1 MFLGNVSN
9 FEEYVEYQKELFAEM
24 GFDSFSYEARE
35 EVIDQFV
42 NKKYFQDY
50 MYDYIKEGQEWYD
63 EDEWQELCEKYEC
76 DSYEEAADK
85 ELFDYM
91 EYEDG
96 IDWFRRTHGEDSFE
110 NEILANDLLDYENM
124 AKWIMEQDGIKF

>member
-42 NKKYFQDY
+42 NKKSRANPRFSQEKLTFLVYF
-50 MYDYIKEGQEWYD
+50 
-63 EDEWQELCEKYEC
+63 L
-76 DSYEEAADK
+76 
-85 ELFDYM
+85 
-91 EYEDG
+91 
-96 IDWFRRTHGEDSFE
+96 
-110 NEILANDLLDYENM
+110 
-124 AKWIMEQDGIKF
+124 